1 MKYLTIILFFSIVS
15 CKKEAEKNDINV
27 SEISSLR
34 TVVEHPAP
42 GEVSID
48 FQMEIAEW
56 NELNGLKTFFVRFKK
71 ASPKEVLSNSLEL
84 RDFIKLF
91 KESQKSILFQ
101 NPSFETRVN
110 ILYNESLRLA
120 DMNSIPA
127 ITAKEVNTQV
137 DKIINAFSAVNA
149 KINTTLSKKKF
160 EDEITIDPKWIGLDS
175 TKIDTISRNSILKR
189 NQEKM
194 LIDKENNILKK
205 RN

>member
-1 MKYLTIILFFSIVS
+1 
-15 CKKEAEKNDINV
+15 
-27 SEISSLR
+27 
-34 TVVEHPAP
+34 
-42 GEVSID
+42 
-48 FQMEIAEW
+48 
-56 NELNGLKTFFVRFKK
+56 
-71 ASPKEVLSNSLEL
+71 
-84 RDFIKLF
+84 
-91 KESQKSILFQ
+91 
-101 NPSFETRVN
+101 
-110 ILYNESLRLA
+110 
-120 DMNSIPA
+120 MNSIPA

>member
-34 TVVEHPAP
+34 TVVEHPVP

-56 NELNGLKTFFVRFKK
+56 NELNGLKTFFVLFKK

>member
-34 TVVEHPAP
+34 TVVEHPAT

-91 KESQKSILFQ
+91 KESQNQYYFKIHLLKQESIFC
-101 NPSFETRVN
+101 
-110 ILYNESLRLA
+110 I
-120 DMNSIPA
+120 MNLC
-127 ITAKEVNTQV
+127 V
-137 DKIINAFSAVNA
+137 
-149 KINTTLSKKKF
+149 
-160 EDEITIDPKWIGLDS
+160 W
-175 TKIDTISRNSILKR
+175 
-189 NQEKM
+189 
-194 LIDKENNILKK
+194 LI
-205 RN
+205 